1 MKALRVIV
9 FVLSFALIY
18 GWVFYR
24 IILSYNQPSYDEI
37 VNLNMNC
44 KLLTHKHNEVNH
56 MLNDALERNRDL
68 EAANEALMRELN
80 KANRLGAAIKNTP
93 LPKMKEA

>member
-9 FVLSFALIY
+9 FVLSFVLIY

-24 IILSYNQPSYDEI
+24 IILSYTQPGYDEI

-56 MLNDALERNRDL
+56 MLNDAPLENAKKARWYLNQLID
-68 EAANEALMRELN
+68 ELDSN
-80 KANRLGAAIKNTP
+80 QS
-93 LPKMKEA
+93 